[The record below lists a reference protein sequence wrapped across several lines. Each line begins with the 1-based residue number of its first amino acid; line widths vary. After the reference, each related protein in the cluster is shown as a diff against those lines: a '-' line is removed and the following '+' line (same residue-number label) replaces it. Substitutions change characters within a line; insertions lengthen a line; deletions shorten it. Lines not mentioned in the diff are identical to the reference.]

1 MKLSRERAFWAQ
13 RIASVCNSAVGSLL
27 GVLRGQSP
35 DRYGSKAVSEVGK
48 ASRRVIRKYKAKR
61 RVLT

>member
-48 ASRRVIRKYKAKR
+48 ASRRVIRK
-61 RVLT
+61 